1 MTDLSKIVGDI
12 ELLPHSPGSP
22 PKEVSEKDAND
33 YVSISKLLWENE
45 EFRESFDNYN
55 ASIANAML
63 LLEEPKNPFIGREK
77 ELDTLKKVME
87 FKKDPIAILLAEA
100 GMGKTTLVRYFA
112 KMVNEGKMK
121 GTSRKYVVLEVKI
134 FLMSAM
140 ALDKFQEGLEQ

>member
-12 ELLPHSPGSP
+12 ELLPQSPGSP
-22 PKEVSEKDAND
+22 PEEVSEKDAND

-55 ASIANAML
+55 ASIANAIL

-100 GMGKTTLVRYFA
+100 GMGKTTLVRTRTSNWFD
-112 KMVNEGKMK
+112 VCN
-121 GTSRKYVVLEVKI
+121 GTR
-134 FLMSAM
+134 
-140 ALDKFQEGLEQ
+140 

>member
-87 FKKDPIAILLAEA
+87 FKRIQSPF
-100 GMGKTTLVRYFA
+100 Y
-112 KMVNEGKMK
+112 
-121 GTSRKYVVLEVKI
+121 
-134 FLMSAM
+134 
-140 ALDKFQEGLEQ
+140 